1 MAQPIWQTAA
11 GSLGVIPEGVF
22 YQQNLV
28 ATDPD
33 LGPVTYSVIAGV
45 LPAGIQCTTTG
56 QIVGVPQAAAS
67 VQGVPVSV
75 NQDVTSKFVVRA
87 TATGRIADRTF
98 EITVTG
104 NDVPQF
110 ITPAG
115 SIGTFYDGGEVNI
128 QIQYTDADPTD
139 VTVVSLAAGA
149 LPGGLTLSATG
160 LISGYIEPANPIDQ
174 TPGYDESAV
183 GVEPYDFVTEY
194 QSRNYQFTLEV
205 TDGKSN
211 DLRTFTMFVYA
222 RNEMTADTTQITAD
236 NDFVTADET
245 NNRAPFLTNANP
257 SNLGSVRSSNYYA
270 YEFLG
275 NDYDTTNISYA
286 ISVNE
291 GFGLPPGLTLDPT
304 TGWLYGDIPDQGTT
318 EVEYS
323 FNITVYQTA
332 GIGSPISCTATTTT
346 TNRITC
352 ADTSALGVGQPIKF
366 SGTGLGGL
374 STNANTLYYVLA
386 VISSTQFTVAASPT
400 STSAV
405 ELTTSSGSMSAAV
418 VVSSEPYPFT
428 LSIVGAVDS
437 EITWLTDADLGTLIN
452 GETSLLRI
460 EAVNRGGRE
469 LQYQLASG
477 EFNSLPQGLELLPS
491 GDIAGRVTFN
501 TFAIDLGATTIDD
514 NTTTWDS
521 AFTFT
526 VNAYAPATR
535 QTLYNVSEINIVNGG
550 TGYDSGNPPV
560 LQFLPAP
567 IGASAVQATVGEITI
582 VAGAITDVVVSNRG
596 AGYTGDT
603 GSANAPELIEI
614 SGPGTDAE
622 FEVVMEATGTRDVVS
637 VFKTFTVRVIREYNA
652 PYQNLYVQAMPPQ
665 NDRELI
671 DSLLNNENI
680 FVPEYIFR
688 PTDPNFGKSTQVV
701 YQHAFGLAPDA
712 LDVYVESLYL
722 NHYWK
727 NLVLGQVETA
737 VARDEN
743 DNIIY
748 EVVYSKIIDNLV
760 NDAGQSVSKIVNLP
774 YAIID
779 PADGSSEITQVYP
792 NSLINMRNQVID
804 TVGQISTG
812 LPLWMT
818 SKQTDGRVLGFTP
831 AWVIAYV
838 NPGRGAQV
846 AYYLDTQFGQ
856 QLNKVDFKVDRYILD
871 RSLTVNWDT
880 TTQDWT
886 PQPSLTTFDRFDT
899 GVNTFIGNVSIA
911 TNLAFSDVN
920 QKTLTYIRDLGGLDG
935 QILNI
940 DGNTIIFVKQ
950 ENFDGPPGSNYPDA
964 DSAFQDYETL
974 YDGGRYDQ
982 GPGTT
987 PSDPDYPIQSFDE
1000 SRTVSGGDILACT
1013 ATDGATNLITYTNTS
1028 GSPKVYPGLPMTFSG
1043 SVFGGMTTGLY
1054 VVLTAP
1060 NNTTF
1065 TVAKASP
1072 VTAVEASTSLITV
1085 TNITGFDVG
1094 DAVQFYQTT
1103 FGGLVTGTTYYILT
1117 KSIISGTTA
1126 QITVSLSPSGVRE
1139 TLSTGVGSCLMYGTT
1154 VDLSTDAG
1162 AMSAT
1167 TYNERMAIYQI
1178 SVDPISEIVVLTLV
1192 DQTASN
1198 EYVQISR
1205 GTEYRSAQL
1214 YRPTIAGENLTRIS
1228 WLPLITT
1235 GTTPPYTIG
1244 SKYQIITVG
1253 TTNWTAIG
1261 ASANEVGIVFT
1272 ATGPGTGTGTAKSI
1286 ETTFDGGS
1294 VEFIQ
1299 PVDMY
1304 DPGDSNDKY
1313 LVFPK
1318 TNILV

>member
-33 LGPVTYSVIAGV
+33 SGPVTYSVIAGT

-67 VQGVPVSV
+67 IQGVPVSV
-75 NQDVTSKFVVRA
+75 NQDVTSKFVIRA

-115 SIGTFYDGGEVNI
+115 SIGTFYDGGLVNI
-128 QIQYTDADPTD
+128 QIEYTDADPTD

-160 LISGYIEPANPIDQ
+160 LITGYIEPVNPIDQ
-174 TPGYDESAV
+174 TPGYDESAI

-194 QSRNYQFTLEV
+194 QSRDYQFTLEV

-236 NDFVTADET
+236 DTQVTADET
-245 NNRAPFLTNANP
+245 NTRAPFLTNAAP
-257 SNLGSVRSSNYYA
+257 SDLGSARSSNYYA
-270 YEFLG
+270 YQFLG
-275 NDYDTTNISYA
+275 DDYDTADISYA

-291 GFGLPPGLTLDPT
+291 GFGLPPGLELDPT

-318 EVEYS
+318 EVAYS
-323 FNITVYQTA
+323 FNITVYQTT
-332 GIGSPISCTATTTT
+332 GIGTPISCTATTTT

-352 ADTSALGVGQPIKF
+352 ASTASLGVGQPIKF

-374 STNANTLYYVLA
+374 STNANTLYYVLS
-386 VISSTQFTVAASPT
+386 VISSTQFTVAASPA
-400 STSAV
+400 STTAV
-405 ELTTSSGSMSAAV
+405 ELTTSTGSMSAAI

-428 LSIVGAVDS
+428 LSIIGAVDS

-477 EFNSLPQGLELLPS
+477 EYNSLPQGLELLPS

-526 VNAYAPATR
+526 VNAYAPDTR
-535 QTLYNVSEINIVNGG
+535 QTLYNVSEINIINGG

-560 LQFLPAP
+560 LQFLPVP

-582 VAGAITDVVVSNRG
+582 VGGAITNVAVTNRG

-603 GSANAPELIEI
+603 GSANAPELVEI
-614 SGPGTDAE
+614 SGPGTGAV

-637 VFKTFTVRVIREYNA
+637 VFKTFTVRVIREYDA

-665 NDRELI
+665 SDRELI

-680 FVPEYIFR
+680 FVPDYIFR

-774 YAIID
+774 YAITD
-779 PADGSSEITQVYP
+779 PADSSSEITQVYP
-792 NSLINMRNQVID
+792 NSLINMRDQVID

-818 SKQTDGRVLGFTP
+818 SKQADGRVLGFTP

-846 AYYLDTQFGQ
+846 AYYLGTQFGE

-886 PQPSLTTFDRFDT
+886 PQPNLTTFDKFDT

-920 QKTLTYIRDLGGLDG
+920 QRTLTYISELGGLDG

-950 ENFDGPPGSNYPDA
+950 ENFDGPPGSDYPSADA
-964 DSAFQDYETL
+964 AFQNNTAI
-974 YDGGRYDQ
+974 YDS
-982 GPGTT
+982 GPF
-987 PSDPDYPIQSFDE
+987 DPLFIDNGSGERSVLTNALNGQAGSFD
-1000 SRTVSGGDILACT
+1000 SGYTISGSEILNCT
-1013 ATDGATNLITYTNTS
+1013 GTDNATNAITYTNVS
-1028 GSPKVYPGLPMTFSG
+1028 GSPKVYPGLPMVFSG
-1043 SVFGGMTTGLY
+1043 TVFGGISAGLY
-1054 VVLTAP
+1054 VVLTSP

-1065 TVAKASP
+1065 TVAKATPITS
-1072 VTAVEASTSLITV
+1072 VEASTDLITV
-1085 TNITGFDVG
+1085 TNITGFNIG

-1103 FGGLVTGTTYYILT
+1103 FGGIVEGTTYYILT
-1117 KSIISGTTA
+1117 RSIISGTTA
-1126 QITVSLSPSGVRE
+1126 QITVSLTPGGVRQ
-1139 TLSTGVGSCLMYGTT
+1139 TLSSGVGSCLMYGTT
-1154 VDLSTDAG
+1154 VDLTTDAG
-1162 AMSAT
+1162 GMAAT

-1178 SVDPISEIVVLTLV
+1178 SVDPITELVELTLV
-1192 DQTASN
+1192 DQTAGN
-1198 EYVQISR
+1198 EYVQVSR

-1214 YRPTIAGENLTRIS
+1214 YVPTIPGENLTRIS
-1228 WLPLITT
+1228 WLPLITVVT
-1235 GTTPPYTIG
+1235 D
-1244 SKYQIITVG
+1244 
-1253 TTNWTAIG
+1253 
-1261 ASANEVGIVFT
+1261 
-1272 ATGPGTGTGTAKSI
+1272 

>member
-28 ATDPD
+28 AIDTD
-33 LGPVTYSVIAGV
+33 LGPVTYAVIAGT

-67 VQGVPVSV
+67 IQGVPVSV
-75 NQDVTSKFVVRA
+75 NQDVISKFVIRA

-98 EITVTG
+98 ELTVTG

-110 ITPAG
+110 VTPAG

-139 VTVVSLAAGA
+139 VTVVSLAAGT

-160 LISGYIEPANPIDQ
+160 LITGYIEPANPIDQ
-174 TPGYDESAV
+174 TPGYDETAISA
-183 GVEPYDFVTEY
+183 EPYDFVTQY
-194 QSRNYQFTLEV
+194 QSRTYQFTLEV

-236 NDFVTADET
+236 NTQVTADET
-245 NNRAPFLTNANP
+245 NNRAPFLTNATP
-257 SNLGSVRSSNYYA
+257 SDLGRIRSSNYFA

-291 GFGLPPGLTLDPT
+291 GNGLPPGLTLDAT
-304 TGWLYGDIPDQGTT
+304 TGWFYGNIPDQGTT

-323 FNITVYQTA
+323 FNISVYQTT
-332 GIGSPISCTATTTT
+332 GIGTPVTCTATTTT
-346 TNRITC
+346 TNIITC
-352 ADTSALGVGQPIKF
+352 ASTSELGVGQPIKF

-374 STNANTLYYVLA
+374 STDANTLYYVLA
-386 VISSTQFTVAASPT
+386 VINGTQFTVAANPT
-400 STSAV
+400 TTAAV
-405 ELTTSSGSMSAAV
+405 ELTTSAGSMTGAIIVA
-418 VVSSEPYPFT
+418 SEPYPFT
-428 LSIVGAVDS
+428 MTIVGAVDT

-452 GETSLLRI
+452 GETSLLRV

-477 EFNSLPQGLELLPS
+477 EFNSLPQGLELLLS

-526 VNAYAPATR
+526 VNAFAPDTR
-535 QTLYNVSEINIVNGG
+535 QTLYNVSEINIINGG
-550 TGYDSGNPPV
+550 TGYDDTNPPI
-560 LQFLPAP
+560 LQFLPVP

-582 VAGAITDVVVSNRG
+582 VGGAITNVAVANRG

-603 GSANAPELIEI
+603 GSANAPALVEI
-614 SGPGTDAE
+614 SGPGTGAV

-637 VFKTFTVRVIREYNA
+637 VFKTFTIRVVREYNA

-671 DSLLNNENI
+671 DSLLSNNNI

-737 VARDEN
+737 VARDAN

-748 EVVYSKIIDNLV
+748 EVVYSRIVDNLV
-760 NDAGQSVSKIVNLP
+760 NNAGESVSKIVNLP
-774 YAIID
+774 YAIVD
-779 PADGSSEITQVYP
+779 PADGSTQLTQVYP
-792 NSLINMRNQVID
+792 NSLDNMRDQVID

-818 SKQTDGRVLGFTP
+818 SKQANGRVLGFTP

-846 AYYLDTQFGQ
+846 AYYLATQFGE

-871 RSLTVNWDT
+871 RSLTINWDT

-886 PQPSLTTFDRFDT
+886 PQPNLTTFDRFET
-899 GVNTFIGNVSIA
+899 GVNTFVGNVSIA
-911 TNLAFSDVN
+911 TNLAYSDVN
-920 QKTLTYIRDLGGLDG
+920 QKTLTYISEQGGLDG
-935 QILNI
+935 EILNI
-940 DGNTIIFVKQ
+940 DTNTLIFVKQ
-950 ENFDGPPGSNYPDA
+950 EGFNGPPGSNYPTA
-964 DSAFQDYETL
+964 DDAFQDYEVL
-974 YDGGRYDQ
+974 YGESPYSADGAG
-982 GPGTT
+982 
-987 PSDPDYPIQSFDE
+987 FDE
-1000 SRTVSGGDILACT
+1000 SFTVSGGDVLNCT
-1013 ATDGATNLITYTNTS
+1013 ATDGAANTITYTNVS

-1043 SVFGGMTTGLY
+1043 TVFGGMTTGLY
-1054 VVLTAP
+1054 VALTAP
-1060 NNTTF
+1060 NDTTF
-1065 TVAKASP
+1065 TVAKATP
-1072 VTAVEASTSLITV
+1072 ATATEASTNLITV

-1103 FGGLVTGTTYYILT
+1103 FGSLVEGTTYYILT

-1126 QITVSLSPSGVRE
+1126 QITVSLTP
-1139 TLSTGVGSCLMYGTT
+1139 TGVTQTLTTGSGSCLMYGTT
-1154 VDLSTDAG
+1154 IDLSTDAG
-1162 AMSAT
+1162 SMTAT

-1178 SVDPISEIVVLTLV
+1178 SVEPVTELVTLTLV
-1192 DQTASN
+1192 DQTAGN

-1205 GTEYRSAQL
+1205 GTQYRSAQL
-1214 YRPTIAGENLTRIS
+1214 YRPTIAGDGLTRIS
-1228 WLPLITT
+1228 WLPLAT
-1235 GTTPPYTIG
+1235 
-1244 SKYQIITVG
+1244 
-1253 TTNWTAIG
+1253 
-1261 ASANEVGIVFT
+1261 EVT
-1272 ATGPGTGTGTAKSI
+1272 D
-1286 ETTFDGGS
+1286 ETFFDGGS
-1294 VEFIQ
+1294 VEFIE

-1304 DPGDSNDKY
+1304 NPGDSNDKY

>member
-11 GSLGVIPEGVF
+11 GRLGVIPEGVF

-28 ATDPD
+28 AIDPD
-33 LGPVTYSVIAGV
+33 SGPVTYAVIAGT

-56 QIVGVPQAAAS
+56 QIVGVPQATAS
-67 VQGVPVSV
+67 IQGVPVSV
-75 NQDVTSKFVVRA
+75 NQDVTSKFVIRA

-115 SIGTFYDGGEVNI
+115 SVGTFYDGGLVNI
-128 QIQYTDADPTD
+128 QIEYTDADPTD
-139 VTVVSLAAGA
+139 TTVVSLAAGA

-160 LISGYIEPANPIDQ
+160 LITGYIEPANPIDQ
-174 TPGYDESAV
+174 TPGYDETAV
-183 GVEPYDFVTEY
+183 ATEPYDFVTEF
-194 QSRNYQFTLEV
+194 QSRTYQFTLEV

-236 NDFVTADET
+236 NSQVTADET
-245 NNRAPFLTNANP
+245 NNRAPFLTNASP
-257 SNLGSVRSSNYYA
+257 SDLGRIRSSNYFA

-291 GFGLPPGLTLDPT
+291 GNGLPPGLTLDAT
-304 TGWLYGDIPDQGTT
+304 TGWFYGNIPDQGTT

-323 FNITVYQTA
+323 FNITVYQTT
-332 GIGSPISCTATTTT
+332 GIGTPITCTATTTT
-346 TNRITC
+346 TNIITC
-352 ADTSALGVGQPIKF
+352 NDTSELGVGQPIKF

-374 STNANTLYYVLA
+374 STDANTLYYVLA
-386 VISSTQFTVAASPT
+386 VINSTQFTVAANPT
-400 STSAV
+400 TTAAV
-405 ELTTSSGSMSAAV
+405 ELTTSSGSMTASII
-418 VVSSEPYPFT
+418 VSSQPYPFT
-428 LSIVGAVDS
+428 MTIVGAVDS

-452 GETSLLRI
+452 GETSLLRV

-501 TFAIDLGATTIDD
+501 TFAIDLGATTIDN

-521 AFTFT
+521 EFTFT
-526 VNAYAPATR
+526 VNAFAPDTR
-535 QTLYNVSEINIVNGG
+535 QPLYNVSEINIIDGG
-550 TGYDSGNPPV
+550 SGYDDTNPPV
-560 LQFLPAP
+560 LQFLPVP

-582 VAGAITDVVVSNRG
+582 VGGVITNVVVANRG

-603 GSANAPELIEI
+603 GSANAPELVEI
-614 SGPGTDAE
+614 SGPGTGAV

-637 VFKTFTVRVIREYNA
+637 VFKTFTIRVVREYNA

-665 NDRELI
+665 SDRELI
-671 DSLLNNENI
+671 DSLLNNDNI

-727 NLVLGQVETA
+727 NLVLGQIETA
-737 VARDEN
+737 VARDADN
-743 DNIIY
+743 NIIY
-748 EVVYSKIIDNLV
+748 EVVYSRIIDNLV
-760 NDAGQSVSKIVNLP
+760 NNAGESVSKIVNLP
-774 YAIID
+774 YAITD
-779 PADGSSEITQVYP
+779 PADGSSQLTQVYP
-792 NSLINMRNQVID
+792 NSLDNMRDQVID

-818 SKQTDGRVLGFTP
+818 SKQADGRVLGFTP

-846 AYYLDTQFGQ
+846 AYYLGTQFGE

-871 RSLTVNWDT
+871 RSLSINWDT

-886 PQPSLTTFDRFDT
+886 PQPNLTTFDRFET
-899 GVNTFIGNVSIA
+899 GGNTFVGNVSIA

-920 QKTLTYIRDLGGLDG
+920 QKTLTYINDLGGLDG
-935 QILNI
+935 TILNI
-940 DGNTIIFVKQ
+940 DGNTLIFVKQ
-950 ENFDGPPGSNYPDA
+950 EGFNGPPGSNYANADA
-964 DSAFQDYETL
+964 AFQDYETL
-974 YDGGRYDQ
+974 YDGGLFDQ

-987 PSDPDYPIQSFDE
+987 PSDPDYSVQSFDE
-1000 SRTVSGGDILACT
+1000 SRTVSGGEALNCT
-1013 ATDGATNLITYTNTS
+1013 ATDGASNTITYTNVS
-1028 GSPKVYPGLPMTFSG
+1028 GSPKVYPGLPMIFSG
-1043 SVFGGMTTGLY
+1043 TVFGGMTTGLY
-1054 VVLTAP
+1054 VVLTST
-1060 NNTTF
+1060 NDTTF
-1065 TVAKASP
+1065 TVGKASP
-1072 VTAVEASTSLITV
+1072 ATATEASTNLITI
-1085 TNITGFDVG
+1085 TDITGFDVG

-1103 FGGLVTGTTYYILT
+1103 FGGLVEDTPYYILT
-1117 KSIISGTTA
+1117 KSVISGTTA
-1126 QITVSLSPSGVRE
+1126 QITVSLTPGGVTQ
-1139 TLSTGVGSCLMYGTT
+1139 TLSSGSGSCLMYGATI
-1154 VDLSTDAG
+1154 DLSTDAG
-1162 AMSAT
+1162 SMTAT

-1178 SVDPISEIVVLTLV
+1178 NVDPETELVNLTLV

-1205 GTEYRSAQL
+1205 GTQYRSAQL
-1214 YRPTIAGENLTRIS
+1214 YRPTIAGAGLTRIS
-1228 WLPLITT
+1228 WLPLAT
-1235 GTTPPYTIG
+1235 
-1244 SKYQIITVG
+1244 
-1253 TTNWTAIG
+1253 
-1261 ASANEVGIVFT
+1261 EVT
-1272 ATGPGTGTGTAKSI
+1272 E
-1286 ETTFDGGS
+1286 ETLFDGGS
-1294 VEFIQ
+1294 VEFIE

-1304 DPGDSNDKY
+1304 NPGDSNDKY

-1318 TNILV
+1318 TNILI

>member
-1 MAQPIWQTAA
+1 
-11 GSLGVIPEGVF
+11 
-22 YQQNLV
+22 
-28 ATDPD
+28 
-33 LGPVTYSVIAGV
+33 
-45 LPAGIQCTTTG
+45 
-56 QIVGVPQAAAS
+56 
-67 VQGVPVSV
+67 
-75 NQDVTSKFVVRA
+75 
-87 TATGRIADRTF
+87 
-98 EITVTG
+98 
-104 NDVPQF
+104 
-110 ITPAG
+110 
-115 SIGTFYDGGEVNI
+115 
-128 QIQYTDADPTD
+128 
-139 VTVVSLAAGA
+139 
-149 LPGGLTLSATG
+149 
-160 LISGYIEPANPIDQ
+160 
-174 TPGYDESAV
+174 
-183 GVEPYDFVTEY
+183 
-194 QSRNYQFTLEV
+194 
-205 TDGKSN
+205 
-211 DLRTFTMFVYA
+211 
-222 RNEMTADTTQITAD
+222 
-236 NDFVTADET
+236 
-245 NNRAPFLTNANP
+245 
-257 SNLGSVRSSNYYA
+257 
-270 YEFLG
+270 
-275 NDYDTTNISYA
+275 
-286 ISVNE
+286 
-291 GFGLPPGLTLDPT
+291 
-304 TGWLYGDIPDQGTT
+304 
-318 EVEYS
+318 
-323 FNITVYQTA
+323 
-332 GIGSPISCTATTTT
+332 
-346 TNRITC
+346 
-352 ADTSALGVGQPIKF
+352 
-366 SGTGLGGL
+366 
-374 STNANTLYYVLA
+374 
-386 VISSTQFTVAASPT
+386 
-400 STSAV
+400 
-405 ELTTSSGSMSAAV
+405 
-418 VVSSEPYPFT
+418 
-428 LSIVGAVDS
+428 
-437 EITWLTDADLGTLIN
+437 
-452 GETSLLRI
+452 
-460 EAVNRGGRE
+460 
-469 LQYQLASG
+469 
-477 EFNSLPQGLELLPS
+477 
-491 GDIAGRVTFN
+491 
-501 TFAIDLGATTIDD
+501 
-514 NTTTWDS
+514 
-521 AFTFT
+521 
-526 VNAYAPATR
+526 
-535 QTLYNVSEINIVNGG
+535 
-550 TGYDSGNPPV
+550 
-560 LQFLPAP
+560 
-567 IGASAVQATVGEITI
+567 
-582 VAGAITDVVVSNRG
+582 
-596 AGYTGDT
+596 
-603 GSANAPELIEI
+603 
-614 SGPGTDAE
+614 
-622 FEVVMEATGTRDVVS
+622 
-637 VFKTFTVRVIREYNA
+637 
-652 PYQNLYVQAMPPQ
+652 MPPQ

-727 NLVLGQVETA
+727 NLVLGQIETA

-987 PSDPDYPIQSFDE
+987 PSDPDYPVQSFDE

-1013 ATDGATNLITYTNTS
+1013 ATDGATNLITYTNTA

>member
-1 MAQPIWQTAA
+1 
-11 GSLGVIPEGVF
+11 
-22 YQQNLV
+22 
-28 ATDPD
+28 
-33 LGPVTYSVIAGV
+33 VT
-45 LPAGIQCTTTG
+45 Q
-56 QIVGVPQAAAS
+56 
-67 VQGVPVSV
+67 
-75 NQDVTSKFVVRA
+75 
-87 TATGRIADRTF
+87 
-98 EITVTG
+98 
-104 NDVPQF
+104 
-110 ITPAG
+110 
-115 SIGTFYDGGEVNI
+115 
-128 QIQYTDADPTD
+128 
-139 VTVVSLAAGA
+139 
-149 LPGGLTLSATG
+149 
-160 LISGYIEPANPIDQ
+160 
-174 TPGYDESAV
+174 
-183 GVEPYDFVTEY
+183 Y
-194 QSRNYQFTLEV
+194 QSRTYQFTLEV

-236 NDFVTADET
+236 NTQVTADET
-245 NNRAPFLTNANP
+245 NNRAPFLTNATP
-257 SNLGSVRSSNYYA
+257 SDLGRIRSSNYFA

-275 NDYDTTNISYA
+275 DDYDTTNISYA

-291 GFGLPPGLTLDPT
+291 GNGLPPNLELDAT
-304 TGWLYGDIPDQGTT
+304 TGWYYGNIPDQGTT

-323 FNITVYQTA
+323 FNISVYQTT
-332 GIGSPISCTATTTT
+332 GIGTPVTCTATTTT
-346 TNRITC
+346 TNIITC
-352 ADTSALGVGQPIKF
+352 ASTSELGVGQPIKF

-374 STNANTLYYVLA
+374 STDANTLYYVLS
-386 VISSTQFTVAASPT
+386 VINGTQFTVAANPT
-400 STSAV
+400 TTAAV
-405 ELTTSSGSMSAAV
+405 ELTTSAGSMTGAIIVA
-418 VVSSEPYPFT
+418 SEPYPFT
-428 LSIVGAVDS
+428 MTIVGAVDT

-452 GETSLLRI
+452 GETSLLRV

-477 EFNSLPQGLELLPS
+477 EFNSLPQGLELLLS

-526 VNAYAPATR
+526 VNAFAPETR
-535 QTLYNVSEINIVNGG
+535 QTLYNVSEINIINGG
-550 TGYDSGNPPV
+550 TGYDSGNPPI
-560 LQFLPAP
+560 LQFLPVP

-582 VAGAITDVVVSNRG
+582 VGGAITNVAVANRG

-603 GSANAPELIEI
+603 GSANAPALVEI
-614 SGPGTDAE
+614 SGPGTGAV

-637 VFKTFTVRVIREYNA
+637 VFKTFTIRVVREYNA

-671 DSLLNNENI
+671 DSLLSNNNI

-737 VARDEN
+737 VARDAN

-748 EVVYSKIIDNLV
+748 EVVYSRIVDNLV
-760 NDAGQSVSKIVNLP
+760 NNNGESVSKIVNLP

-779 PADGSSEITQVYP
+779 PADGSTQLTQVYP
-792 NSLINMRNQVID
+792 NSLDNMRDQVID

-818 SKQTDGRVLGFTP
+818 SKQANGRVLGFTP

-846 AYYLDTQFGQ
+846 AYYLATQFGE

-871 RSLTVNWDT
+871 RSLTINWDT

-886 PQPSLTTFDRFDT
+886 PQPNLTTFDRFET

-911 TNLAFSDVN
+911 TNLAYSDVN
-920 QKTLTYIRDLGGLDG
+920 QKTLTYISEQGGLDG

-940 DGNTIIFVKQ
+940 DTNTLIFVKQ
-950 ENFDGPPGSNYPDA
+950 EGFNGPPGSNYPTA
-964 DSAFQDYETL
+964 DDAFQDYEVL
-974 YDGGRYDQ
+974 YGESPYSEDGAG
-982 GPGTT
+982 
-987 PSDPDYPIQSFDE
+987 FDE
-1000 SRTVSGGDILACT
+1000 SFTVSGGDVLNCT
-1013 ATDGATNLITYTNTS
+1013 ATDGATNTITYTNVS

-1043 SVFGGMTTGLY
+1043 TVFGGMTTGLY
-1054 VVLTAP
+1054 VALTAP
-1060 NNTTF
+1060 NDTTF
-1065 TVAKASP
+1065 TVAKATP
-1072 VTAVEASTSLITV
+1072 ATATEASTNLITV

-1103 FGGLVTGTTYYILT
+1103 FGSLVEGTTYYILT

-1126 QITVSLSPSGVRE
+1126 QITVSLTSSGVTQ
-1139 TLSTGVGSCLMYGTT
+1139 TLTTGSGSCLMYGTT
-1154 VDLSTDAG
+1154 IDLSTDAG
-1162 AMSAT
+1162 SMTAT

-1178 SVDPISEIVVLTLV
+1178 SVEPVTELVTLTLV
-1192 DQTASN
+1192 DQTAGN

-1205 GTEYRSAQL
+1205 GTQYKSAQL
-1214 YRPTIAGENLTRIS
+1214 YRPTIAGAGLTRIS
-1228 WLPLITT
+1228 WLPLAT
-1235 GTTPPYTIG
+1235 
-1244 SKYQIITVG
+1244 
-1253 TTNWTAIG
+1253 
-1261 ASANEVGIVFT
+1261 EVT
-1272 ATGPGTGTGTAKSI
+1272 D
-1286 ETTFDGGS
+1286 ETFFDGGS
-1294 VEFIQ
+1294 VEFIE

-1304 DPGDSNDKY
+1304 NPGDSNDKY

>member
-33 LGPVTYSVIAGV
+33 LGPVTYAVIAGT
-45 LPAGIQCTTTG
+45 LPTGIQCTTTG

-67 VQGVPVSV
+67 IQGVPVSV
-75 NQDVTSKFVVRA
+75 NQDVTSKFVIRA

-98 EITVTG
+98 ELTVTG

-174 TPGYDESAV
+174 TPGYDETAISA
-183 GVEPYDFVTEY
+183 EPYDFVTQY
-194 QSRNYQFTLEV
+194 QSRTYQFTLEV

-236 NDFVTADET
+236 NTQVTTDET
-245 NNRAPFLTNANP
+245 NNRAPFLTNASP
-257 SNLGSVRSSNYYA
+257 SDLGRIRSNNYFA

-291 GFGLPPGLTLDPT
+291 GNGLPPGLVLDAT
-304 TGWLYGDIPDQGTT
+304 TGWFYGNIPDQGTT

-323 FNITVYQTA
+323 FNITVYQTT
-332 GIGSPISCTATTTT
+332 GVGTPVTCTATTTT
-346 TNRITC
+346 TNIITC
-352 ADTSALGVGQPIKF
+352 ASTSELGAGQPIKF

-374 STNANTLYYVLA
+374 NTDDNTLYYVLA
-386 VISSTQFTVAASPT
+386 VINGTQFTVAANPT
-400 STSAV
+400 TTAAV
-405 ELTTSSGSMSAAV
+405 ELTTSAGSMTGAIIVA
-418 VVSSEPYPFT
+418 SEPYPFT
-428 LSIVGAVDS
+428 MTIVGAVDT

-452 GETSLLRI
+452 GETSLLRV

-477 EFNSLPQGLELLPS
+477 EFNSLPQGLELLLS

-526 VNAYAPATR
+526 VNAFAPDTR
-535 QTLYNVSEINIVNGG
+535 QTLYNVSEINIINGG
-550 TGYDSGNPPV
+550 TGYDSGNPPI
-560 LQFLPAP
+560 LQFLPVP
-567 IGASAVQATVGEITI
+567 IGASAVQATAGEITI
-582 VAGAITDVVVSNRG
+582 VDGAITNVVVANRG

-603 GSANAPELIEI
+603 GSVNAPALVEI
-614 SGPGTDAE
+614 SGPGTGAV

-671 DSLLNNENI
+671 DSLLSNNNI

-737 VARDEN
+737 VARDAN

-748 EVVYSKIIDNLV
+748 EVVYSRIIDNLV
-760 NDAGQSVSKIVNLP
+760 NNTGESVSKIVNLP
-774 YAIID
+774 YAITD
-779 PADGSSEITQVYP
+779 PADGSTQLTQVYP
-792 NSLINMRNQVID
+792 NSLDNMRDQVID

-818 SKQTDGRVLGFTP
+818 SKQTNGRVLGFTP

-846 AYYLDTQFGQ
+846 AYYLATQFGE
-856 QLNKVDFKVDRYILD
+856 QLNKVDFKVDRYVLD
-871 RSLTVNWDT
+871 RSLTINWDT

-886 PQPSLTTFDRFDT
+886 PQPNLTTFDRFET
-899 GVNTFIGNVSIA
+899 GVNTFVGNVSIA

-920 QKTLTYIRDLGGLDG
+920 QKTLTYISELGGLDG
-935 QILNI
+935 QILDINN
-940 DGNTIIFVKQ
+940 NTLIFVKQ
-950 ENFDGPPGSNYPDA
+950 EGFNGPPGSNYPSADA
-964 DSAFQDYETL
+964 AFQDYEVL
-974 YDGGRYDQ
+974 YGESPYDADGAG
-982 GPGTT
+982 
-987 PSDPDYPIQSFDE
+987 FDE
-1000 SRTVSGGDILACT
+1000 SLTVSGGEILNCT
-1013 ATDGATNLITYTNTS
+1013 ATDGATNTITYTNVS

-1043 SVFGGMTTGLY
+1043 TVFGGMTTGLY
-1054 VVLTAP
+1054 VALTAP
-1060 NNTTF
+1060 NDTTF
-1065 TVAKASP
+1065 TVAKAT
-1072 VTAVEASTSLITV
+1072 TATATEASTNLITL

-1103 FGGLVTGTTYYILT
+1103 FGSLVEGTTYYILT

-1126 QITVSLSPSGVRE
+1126 QITVSLTPGGITQ
-1139 TLSTGVGSCLMYGTT
+1139 TLTTGSGSCLMYSTT
-1154 VDLSTDAG
+1154 IDLSTDAG
-1162 AMSAT
+1162 SMTAT
-1167 TYNERMAIYQI
+1167 TNNERMAIYQI
-1178 SVDPISEIVVLTLV
+1178 SVEPVTELVTLTLV
-1192 DQTASN
+1192 DQTAGN

-1205 GTEYRSAQL
+1205 GTQYRSAQL
-1214 YRPTIAGENLTRIS
+1214 YRPTIAGEGLTRIS
-1228 WLPLITT
+1228 WLPLAT
-1235 GTTPPYTIG
+1235 
-1244 SKYQIITVG
+1244 
-1253 TTNWTAIG
+1253 
-1261 ASANEVGIVFT
+1261 EVT
-1272 ATGPGTGTGTAKSI
+1272 D
-1286 ETTFDGGS
+1286 ETLFDGGS
-1294 VEFIQ
+1294 VEFIE

-1304 DPGDSNDKY
+1304 NPGDSNDKY

>member
-33 LGPVTYSVIAGV
+33 LGPVTYAVIAGT
-45 LPAGIQCTTTG
+45 LPTGIQCTTTG

-67 VQGVPVSV
+67 IQGVPVSV
-75 NQDVTSKFVVRA
+75 NQDVTSKFVIRA

-98 EITVTG
+98 ELTVTG

-128 QIQYTDADPTD
+128 QIQYSDADPTD

-160 LISGYIEPANPIDQ
+160 LITGYIEPANPIDQ
-174 TPGYDESAV
+174 TPGYDETAISA
-183 GVEPYDFVTEY
+183 EPYDFVTQY
-194 QSRNYQFTLEV
+194 QSRTYQFTLEV

-236 NDFVTADET
+236 NTQVTADET
-245 NNRAPFLTNANP
+245 NNRAPFLTNATP
-257 SNLGSVRSSNYYA
+257 SDLGRIRSSNYFA

-291 GFGLPPGLTLDPT
+291 GNGLPPGLTLDAT
-304 TGWLYGDIPDQGTT
+304 TGWFYGNIPDQGTT

-323 FNITVYQTA
+323 FNISVYQTT
-332 GIGSPISCTATTTT
+332 GIGTPVACTATTTT
-346 TNRITC
+346 TNIITC
-352 ADTSALGVGQPIKF
+352 ASTSELGVGQPIKF

-374 STNANTLYYVLA
+374 STDANTLYYVLA
-386 VISSTQFTVAASPT
+386 VINSTQFTVAANPT
-400 STSAV
+400 TTAEV
-405 ELTTSSGSMSAAV
+405 ELTTSAGSMTGAIIVASQ
-418 VVSSEPYPFT
+418 PYPFT
-428 LSIVGAVDS
+428 MTIVGAVDT

-452 GETSLLRI
+452 GETSLLRV

-477 EFNSLPQGLELLPS
+477 EFNSLPQGLELLLS

-526 VNAYAPATR
+526 ANAFAPDTR
-535 QTLYNVSEINIVNGG
+535 QILYNVSEINIINGG
-550 TGYDSGNPPV
+550 SGYDSGNPPV
-560 LQFLPAP
+560 LQFLPVP
-567 IGASAVQATVGEITI
+567 IGASAVQATVGAITI
-582 VAGAITDVVVSNRG
+582 VGGAITNVAVANRG

-603 GSANAPELIEI
+603 GSANAPTLVEI
-614 SGPGTDAE
+614 SGPGTGAV

-637 VFKTFTVRVIREYNA
+637 VFKTFTVRVVREYNA

-671 DSLLNNENI
+671 DSLLSNDNI

-737 VARDEN
+737 VARDAN

-748 EVVYSKIIDNLV
+748 EVVYSRIVDNLV
-760 NDAGQSVSKIVNLP
+760 NNAGESVSKIVNLP

-779 PADGSSEITQVYP
+779 PADGSTQLTQVYP
-792 NSLINMRNQVID
+792 NSLDNMRDQVID

-818 SKQTDGRVLGFTP
+818 SKQANGRVLGFTP
-831 AWVIAYV
+831 AWVISYV

-846 AYYLDTQFGQ
+846 AYYLNNQFGE

-871 RSLTVNWDT
+871 RSLTINWDT

-886 PQPSLTTFDRFDT
+886 PQPNLTTFDRFET

-911 TNLAFSDVN
+911 TNLAYSDVN
-920 QKTLTYIRDLGGLDG
+920 QKTLTYISELGGLDG

-940 DGNTIIFVKQ
+940 DGNTLIFVKQ
-950 ENFDGPPGSNYPDA
+950 EEFNGPPGSNYPTADA
-964 DSAFQDYETL
+964 AFQDYEVL
-974 YDGGRYDQ
+974 YGESPYSADGAE
-982 GPGTT
+982 
-987 PSDPDYPIQSFDE
+987 FDE
-1000 SRTVSGGDILACT
+1000 SFTISGGDILTCT
-1013 ATDGATNLITYTNTS
+1013 ASDGVTNTITYTNTS
-1028 GSPKVYPGLPMTFSG
+1028 GSPKIYPGLPVTFSG
-1043 SVFGGMTTGLY
+1043 SVFGGITAGLY
-1054 VVLTAP
+1054 VALTAP
-1060 NNTTF
+1060 NNNTF
-1065 TVAKASP
+1065 TVAKATP
-1072 VTAVEASTSLITV
+1072 MTATEASTNLITV
-1085 TNITGFDVG
+1085 TNITGFNVG

-1103 FGGLVTGTTYYILT
+1103 FGSLVTGTTYYILT
-1117 KSIISGTTA
+1117 VNIISGTTA
-1126 QITVSLSPSGVRE
+1126 QITVSLTPSGVTQ
-1139 TLSTGVGSCLMYGTT
+1139 TLTTGSGSCLMYGTT
-1154 VDLSTDAG
+1154 IDLTTVSSGSMT
-1162 AMSAT
+1162 AT
-1167 TYNERMAIYQI
+1167 TYNERLAIYQI
-1178 SVDPISEIVVLTLV
+1178 NVDPVTELVALTLV

-1205 GTEYRSAQL
+1205 GTQYRSAQL
-1214 YRPTIAGENLTRIS
+1214 YRPTIAGAGLTRIS

-1235 GTTPPYTIG
+1235 GATPPYTIG
-1244 SKYQIITVG
+1244 TRYQIVTVG
-1253 TTNWTAIG
+1253 TTNWVAIG
-1261 ASANEVGIVFT
+1261 ASANVVGVIFT
-1272 ATGPGTGTGTAKSI
+1272 ATGAGTGNGTANSI
-1286 ETTFDGGS
+1286 ETLFDGGS
-1294 VEFIQ
+1294 VEFIE

-1304 DPGDSNDKY
+1304 NPGDSNDKY

>member
-1 MAQPIWQTAA
+1 MAQPIWQTTA

-28 ATDPD
+28 ATDAD
-33 LGPVTYSVIAGV
+33 LGPVTYAVIAGT

-67 VQGVPVSV
+67 IQGVPVSV
-75 NQDVTSKFVVRA
+75 NQDVTSKFVIRA

-98 EITVTG
+98 ELTVTG

-110 ITPAG
+110 VTPAG

-149 LPGGLTLSATG
+149 LPGGLTLSTTG
-160 LISGYIEPANPIDQ
+160 LITGYIEPATPIDQ
-174 TPGYDESAV
+174 TPGYDETAISA
-183 GVEPYDFVTEY
+183 EPYDFVTQY
-194 QSRNYQFTLEV
+194 QSRTYQFTLEV

-222 RNEMTADTTQITAD
+222 RNEMTADTTQITTD
-236 NDFVTADET
+236 NTQVTADET
-245 NNRAPFLTNANP
+245 NNRAPFLTNASP
-257 SNLGSVRSSNYYA
+257 SDLGRIRSSNYFA

-275 NDYDTTNISYA
+275 NDYDTTDISYA

-291 GFGLPPGLTLDPT
+291 GNGLPPGLVLDAT
-304 TGWLYGDIPDQGTT
+304 TGWFYGNIPDQGTT

-323 FNITVYQTA
+323 FNISVYQTTGVGTPVA
-332 GIGSPISCTATTTT
+332 CTATTTT
-346 TNRITC
+346 TNIITC
-352 ADTSALGVGQPIKF
+352 ASTSELGIGQPIKF

-374 STNANTLYYVLA
+374 STDANTLYYVLA
-386 VISSTQFTVAASPT
+386 VINSTQFTVAANPT
-400 STSAV
+400 TTAAV
-405 ELTTSSGSMSAAV
+405 ELTTSAGSMTGAII
-418 VVSSEPYPFT
+418 VSSEPYPFT
-428 LSIVGAVDS
+428 MTIVGAVDT

-452 GETSLLRI
+452 GETSLLRV

-477 EFNSLPQGLELLPS
+477 EFNSLPQGLELLLS

-526 VNAYAPATR
+526 VNAFAPDTR
-535 QTLYNVSEINIVNGG
+535 QTLYNVSEINIINGG
-550 TGYDSGNPPV
+550 TGYDDTNPPI
-560 LQFLPAP
+560 LQFLPVP

-582 VAGAITDVVVSNRG
+582 VDGAITNVVVANRG

-603 GSANAPELIEI
+603 GSANAPALIEI
-614 SGPGTDAE
+614 SGPGTDAV

-637 VFKTFTVRVIREYNA
+637 VFKTFTVRVVREYNA

-671 DSLLNNENI
+671 DSLLSNNNI

-737 VARDEN
+737 VARDAD

-748 EVVYSKIIDNLV
+748 EVVYSRIIDNLV
-760 NDAGQSVSKIVNLP
+760 NNTGESVSKIVNLP

-779 PADGSSEITQVYP
+779 PADGSTQLTQVYP
-792 NSLINMRNQVID
+792 NSLDNMRDQVID

-818 SKQTDGRVLGFTP
+818 SKQANGRVLGFTP
-831 AWVIAYV
+831 AWVISYV

-846 AYYLDTQFGQ
+846 AYYLNTQFGE

-871 RSLTVNWDT
+871 RSLTINWDT

-886 PQPSLTTFDRFDT
+886 PQPNLTTFDRFET
-899 GVNTFIGNVSIA
+899 GINTFIGNVSIA
-911 TNLAFSDVN
+911 TNLAYSDVN
-920 QKTLTYIRDLGGLDG
+920 QKTLTYISELGGLDG

-940 DGNTIIFVKQ
+940 DTNTLIFVKQ
-950 ENFDGPPGSNYPDA
+950 EGFNGPPGSNYANADA
-964 DSAFQDYETL
+964 AFQDYETL
-974 YDGGRYDQ
+974 YDGGLFDQ

-987 PSDPDYPIQSFDE
+987 PSDPDYPVQSFDE
-1000 SRTVSGGDILACT
+1000 SLTVSGGEALNCT
-1013 ATDGATNLITYTNTS
+1013 STDAATNTITYTNVS

-1043 SVFGGMTTGLY
+1043 TVFGGMTTGLY
-1054 VVLTAP
+1054 VALTAP
-1060 NNTTF
+1060 NDTTF
-1065 TVAKASP
+1065 TVAKATP
-1072 VTAVEASTSLITV
+1072 ATATEASTNLITV

-1103 FGGLVTGTTYYILT
+1103 FGSLVEGTTYYILT

-1126 QITVSLSPSGVRE
+1126 QITVSLTPAGVIQ
-1139 TLSTGVGSCLMYGTT
+1139 TLTTGSGSCLMYGTT
-1154 VDLSTDAG
+1154 IDLSTDAG
-1162 AMSAT
+1162 SMTAT

-1178 SVDPISEIVVLTLV
+1178 SVEPVTNLITLTLV

-1205 GTEYRSAQL
+1205 GTQYRSAQL
-1214 YRPTIAGENLTRIS
+1214 YRPTIAGQGLTRIS
-1228 WLPLITT
+1228 WLPLAT
-1235 GTTPPYTIG
+1235 
-1244 SKYQIITVG
+1244 
-1253 TTNWTAIG
+1253 
-1261 ASANEVGIVFT
+1261 EVT
-1272 ATGPGTGTGTAKSI
+1272 D
-1286 ETTFDGGS
+1286 ETLFDGGS
-1294 VEFIQ
+1294 VEFIE

-1304 DPGDSNDKY
+1304 NPGDSNDKY

>member
-28 ATDPD
+28 AIDPD
-33 LGPVTYSVIAGV
+33 SGPVTYAVIAGS

-67 VQGVPVSV
+67 IQGVPVSV
-75 NQDVTSKFVVRA
+75 NQDVTSKFVIRA

-98 EITVTG
+98 DLTVTG

-115 SIGTFYDGGEVNI
+115 SVGTFYDGGLVNI
-128 QIQYTDADPTD
+128 QIEYTDADPTD
-139 VTVVSLAAGA
+139 ITVVSLASGA
-149 LPGGLTLSATG
+149 LPGGLTLSTTG
-160 LISGYIEPANPIDQ
+160 LISGYIEPATPIDQ
-174 TPGYDESAV
+174 TPGYDETAV
-183 GVEPYDFVTEY
+183 ATEPYDFVTAF
-194 QSRNYQFTLEV
+194 QSRTYQFTLEV

-236 NDFVTADET
+236 NTQVTADET
-245 NNRAPFLTNANP
+245 NNRAPFLTNASP
-257 SNLGSVRSSNYYA
+257 SDLGRIRSSNYFA

-275 NDYDTTNISYA
+275 DDYDTTSISYA

-291 GFGLPPGLTLDPT
+291 GNGLPPGLTLNAT
-304 TGWLYGDIPDQGTT
+304 TGWFYGNIPDQGTT

-323 FNITVYQTA
+323 FNITVYQTT
-332 GIGSPISCTATTTT
+332 GIGTAITCTATTTT
-346 TNRITC
+346 TNIITC
-352 ADTSALGVGQPIKF
+352 NDTSALGVGQPIKF

-374 STNANTLYYVLA
+374 STDANTLYYVLA
-386 VISSTQFTVAASPT
+386 VINGTQFTVAANPT
-400 STSAV
+400 TTAAV
-405 ELTTSSGSMSAAV
+405 ELTTSSGSMSGSIV
-418 VVSSEPYPFT
+418 VASEPYPFT
-428 LSIVGAVDS
+428 MTIVGAVDT

-452 GETSLLRI
+452 GETSLLRV

-477 EFNSLPQGLELLPS
+477 EYNSLPQGLELLPS

-501 TFAIDLGATTIDD
+501 TFAIDLGATTIDG

-521 AFTFT
+521 EFTFT
-526 VNAYAPATR
+526 VNAYAPETR
-535 QTLYNVSEINIVNGG
+535 QTLYNVSEVNIINGG
-550 TGYDSGNPPV
+550 TGYQSGNPPV
-560 LQFLPAP
+560 LQFLPVP

-582 VAGAITDVVVSNRG
+582 VDGAITNVVVANRG
-596 AGYTGDT
+596 AGYTGGT

-637 VFKTFTVRVIREYNA
+637 VFKTFTIRVVREYNA

-665 NDRELI
+665 SDRELI
-671 DSLLNNENI
+671 DSLLSNDNI

-737 VARDEN
+737 VARDAN

-748 EVVYSKIIDNLV
+748 EVVYSRIIDNLV
-760 NDAGQSVSKIVNLP
+760 NNAGESVSKIVNLP
-774 YAIID
+774 YEITD
-779 PADGSSEITQVYP
+779 PADGSTAITQVYP
-792 NSLINMRNQVID
+792 NSLDNMRDQVID

-818 SKQTDGRVLGFTP
+818 SKQANGRVLGFTP

-846 AYYLDTQFGQ
+846 AYYLNTQFGE

-871 RSLTVNWDT
+871 RSLTINWDT

-886 PQPSLTTFDRFDT
+886 PQPNLTTFDRFET
-899 GVNTFIGNVSIA
+899 GINTFIGNVSIA

-920 QKTLTYIRDLGGLDG
+920 QKTLTYISDLGGLDG

-940 DGNTIIFVKQ
+940 DGNTLIFVKQ
-950 ENFDGPPGSNYPDA
+950 EGFNGPPGSNYPSADA
-964 DSAFQDYETL
+964 AFQDYEVL
-974 YDGGRYDQ
+974 YGESPYSADGAG
-982 GPGTT
+982 
-987 PSDPDYPIQSFDE
+987 FDE
-1000 SRTVSGGDILACT
+1000 SRTVSGGEILNCT
-1013 ATDGATNLITYTNTS
+1013 ATNGAANTITYTNVS

-1043 SVFGGMTTGLY
+1043 TVFGGMTTGLY
-1054 VVLTAP
+1054 VALTAP
-1060 NNTTF
+1060 NDTTF
-1065 TVAKASP
+1065 TVAKATP
-1072 VTAVEASTSLITV
+1072 ITATEASTNLITV

-1103 FGGLVTGTTYYILT
+1103 FGSLVEGTTYYILT
-1117 KSIISGTTA
+1117 KSVISGTTA
-1126 QITVSLSPSGVRE
+1126 QITVSLTPSGVTQ
-1139 TLSTGVGSCLMYGTT
+1139 TLTTGAGSCLMYGTT
-1154 VDLSTDAG
+1154 IDLSTDAG
-1162 AMSAT
+1162 SMSAT

-1178 SVDPISEIVVLTLV
+1178 SVEPVTDLVTLTLV
-1192 DQTASN
+1192 DQTAGN

-1205 GTEYRSAQL
+1205 GTQYRSAQL
-1214 YRPTIAGENLTRIS
+1214 YRPTIAGAGLTRIS
-1228 WLPLITT
+1228 WLPLAT
-1235 GTTPPYTIG
+1235 
-1244 SKYQIITVG
+1244 
-1253 TTNWTAIG
+1253 
-1261 ASANEVGIVFT
+1261 EVT
-1272 ATGPGTGTGTAKSI
+1272 D
-1286 ETTFDGGS
+1286 ETLFDGGS
-1294 VEFIQ
+1294 VEFIE

-1304 DPGDSNDKY
+1304 NPGDSNDKY